1 MIDLLKL
8 ICLDDGHGPIHVYL
22 PLPTI
27 SNPQSHTKL
36 FLFPFSFLFIYFSIK
51 KKLLISQQ
59 ILIIVFHHVFVWCI
73 GGSMGLDTINYLYL
87 LLKKKG
93 VVVFLMMLSY
103 N

>member
-51 KKLLISQQ
+51 KK
-59 ILIIVFHHVFVWCI
+59 FAYF
-73 GGSMGLDTINYLYL
+73 TRNINYSLSPCVC
-87 LLKKKG
+87 
-93 VVVFLMMLSY
+93 VVYWWVNGFRHY
-103 N
+103 